1 LTEIGTASE
10 TKNLASYKELLKQV
24 DKKRLPQHI
33 AIIMDGNGR
42 WAKRHNRRRIEGH
55 LEGTKAIRKIV
66 RFCGEIGIKV
76 LTLFAFSTEN
86 WNRPKREVRALMS
99 LLFKFL
105 RQETGNLKKNNIKLF
120 VSGQVERLPAR
131 VRVELSRSVDTTS
144 GNNGLIMNLA
154 LSYGGRQEIVRACRQ
169 IAREVSNGKEN
180 LEHIDEKSF
189 NSHLYTAG
197 LPDPDLLI
205 RTSGE
210 FRISNFLL
218 WQIAYSEIYVTPVLW
233 PDFSH
238 RDLLLA
244 LIDYQKRERRF
255 GKAKNGQGK

>member
-1 LTEIGTASE
+1 
-10 TKNLASYKELLKQV
+10 LASYRELLKQI
-24 DKKRLPQHI
+24 DRRRLPRHV

-42 WAKRHNRRRIEGH
+42 WAKRHNLRRIEGH
-55 LEGTKAIRKIV
+55 LQGTRTIRKIV
-66 RFCGEIGIKV
+66 RFCGEIGIRI
-76 LTLFAFSTEN
+76 LTLYAFSTEN
-86 WNRPKREVRALMS
+86 WNRPRKEVHALMN

-105 RQETGNLKKNNIKLF
+105 KQERDNLKKNNIKLF

-131 VRVELSRSVDTTS
+131 VRIELSKSMDATS
-144 GNNGLIMNLA
+144 QNNGLILNLA

-169 IAREVSNGKEN
+169 IVKEVFESGKKVKD
-180 LEHIDEKSF
+180 IDEEFF
-189 NSHLYTAG
+189 NNYLYTAG

-233 PDFSH
+233 PDFNR

-244 LIDYQKRERRF
+244 LMDYQNRERRF
-255 GKAKNGQGK
+255 GKVKDG

>member
-1 LTEIGTASE
+1 
-10 TKNLASYKELLKQV
+10 LADYRELLRLI
-24 DKKRLPQHI
+24 DRKRLPRHI

-42 WAKRHNRRRIEGH
+42 WAERHNRKRIVGH
-55 LEGTKAIRKIV
+55 LAGTKTIRKIV
-66 RFCGEIGIKV
+66 RFCGEIGIKI

-86 WNRPKREVRALMS
+86 WSRPKKEVQALMN

-105 RQETGNLKKNNIKLF
+105 KQETDNLKKNGIKLL
-120 VSGQVERLPAR
+120 VSGQVERLPAK
-131 VRVELSRSVDTTS
+131 VRVGLSKSIDATK
-144 GNNGLIMNLA
+144 GNSGLILNLA

-169 IAREVSNGKEN
+169 IAKEISNEEKKIED
-180 LEHIDEKSF
+180 IDEKSF
-189 NSHLYTAG
+189 DKYLYTAG

-233 PDFSH
+233 PDFN
-238 RDLLLA
+238 RRELLLA
-244 LIDYQKRERRF
+244 LIDYQGRERRF
-255 GKAKNGQGK
+255 GRVGNG